1 MLFCTVA
8 LSFFF
13 PFITLKSLLIY
24 NIQKR
29 IRCKSRRDVPI
40 SLLPLFTRL
49 LRFSRSHE
57 IRLRSLSRDK
67 ISARTDP
74 LWAPFSL
81 RSRFTNIPP
90 RSVAPAARK
99 TECIARESRSRRFL
113 VRPHCRFF
121 FFEILARWRPNS
133 SRCHR
138 VSGHVHVHESVNPI
152 VGWLLRQQ
160 LEEHQS

>member
-121 FFEILARWRPNS
+121 FLRNSGSVTTQFVAVPPGLRSRPRSRVREPDRRLAATS
-133 SRCHR
+133 AA
-138 VSGHVHVHESVNPI
+138 
-152 VGWLLRQQ
+152 
-160 LEEHQS
+160 